1 MSNEELAIRIRNG
14 ETDLTEQLWNQVV
27 KFVTLMAKKYSLAYN
42 GRYEVE
48 DLIQSGFIA
57 VVEAA
62 KRYQE
67 DVNGKYL
74 TYLGY
79 WLLHEFRKANGITR
93 ARNIIGEVTD
103 ENGNVIKLQAYDPIE
118 RSESLNTPLGD
129 SEDGDTKESL
139 LADPRDQFE
148 EVEHKIYLEQLRE
161 TLDKAMDQLPA
172 EQKQILISYFRDQKT
187 RDEIGEELG
196 KTGSAVDSQKRAA
209 LTKLHREKHKNGLDQ
224 FVDERTPFYH
234 TVGIR
239 EFTATHSSIVEK
251 AVLSRERLERSYNQ
265 WKE

>member
-62 KRYQE
+62 NVYPGE
-67 DVNGKYL
+67 EGGKYL
-74 TYLGY
+74 TYLTY
-79 WLLHEFRKANGITR
+79 WLLKEFRRSNGITK
-93 ARNIIGEVTD
+93 ARNIIGEITD
-103 ENGNVIKLQAYDPIE
+103 ENGNVIKLKAFDPIE

-129 SEDGDTKESL
+129 SEDGDTKQSF

-172 EQKQILISYFRDQKT
+172 EQKQILISYFRDQKS
-187 RDEIGEELG
+187 RDEIGKELG
-196 KTGSAVDSQKRAA
+196 KTGNAVESQKKAA
-209 LTKLHREKHKNGLDQ
+209 LTKLHREKHKNGLAQ
-224 FVDERTPFYH
+224 FVEERTPFYH

-239 EFTATHSSIVEK
+239 EFTATHSSAVEK
-251 AVLSRERLERSYNQ
+251 AVLARERLRESYNQ
-265 WKE
+265 WEE